1 MSKILDSILGVFSND
16 LAIDLGTANT
26 CVYLKGKGLVLREP
40 SVVAVKKDNRGNK
53 VVLAVGHDAK
63 RMLGRVP
70 GNIEAIRPMKDGVI
84 ADFEVTEAMLRH
96 FIAKAL
102 KSRRLVRPRIMVC
115 VPTGITQVEK
125 RAVRESAES
134 AGAREVYETK
144 FTASTMA
151 REVYLIEE
159 PMAAAIGADL
169 PIQEPISNMVV
180 DIGGGTT
187 EVAVISLSGIVYS
200 RSVRVGGDKMDEA
213 IMTHVKRKYNML
225 IGETSA
231 ENIKINIASAYPLDP
246 EQQMDV
252 KGRDLVTGIP
262 QNVTITSEEVRKA
275 ISEQVDSI
283 VQAVRYALEQTPPEL
298 AADIVDRGIVLTG
311 GGALLKGLDQL
322 LREETSLPITVVD
335 DPLSTVVLGTGKA
348 LDNIN
353 ILKDVCID

>member
-1 MSKILDSILGVFSND
+1 MPKLVNFILGAFSND

-26 CVYLKGKGLVLREP
+26 CVYVKGQGIVLREP
-40 SVVAVKKDNRGNK
+40 SVVAVKKDSRGNS
-53 VVLAVGHDAK
+53 VVLAVGQDAK
-63 RMLGRVP
+63 RMLGRTP
-70 GNIEAIRPMKDGVI
+70 GNIQAIRPMKDGVI

-96 FIAKAL
+96 FISKVHN
-102 KSRRLVRPRIMVC
+102 SRRHLVRPRIMVC

-125 RAVRESAES
+125 RAVKESAQS
-134 AGAREVYETK
+134 AG
-144 FTASTMA
+144 A

-159 PMAAAIGADL
+159 PMAAAIGANL
-169 PIQEPISNMVV
+169 PIQEPTSNMVV

-200 RSVRVGGDKMDEA
+200 RSVRVGGDKMDES

-225 IGETSA
+225 IGESSA
-231 ENIKINIASAYPLDP
+231 EEIKIASAYPMDP
-246 EQQMDV
+246 EQQIEV

-262 QNVTITSEEVRKA
+262 QNIIITSEEVRKA

-283 VQAVRYALEQTPPEL
+283 VQAVRIALEQTPPEL

-322 LREETSLPITVVD
+322 LREETSLPITVVE
-335 DPLSTVVLGTGKA
+335 DPLSTVVMGTGRA
-348 LDNIN
+348 LDNLN
-353 ILKDVCID
+353 ELGDVCID